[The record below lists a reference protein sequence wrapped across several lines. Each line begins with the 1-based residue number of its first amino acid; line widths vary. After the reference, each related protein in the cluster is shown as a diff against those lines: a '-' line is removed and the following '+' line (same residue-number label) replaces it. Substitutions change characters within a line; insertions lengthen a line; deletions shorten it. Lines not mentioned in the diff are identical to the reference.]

1 MKILTTLTEKKWIE
15 LNPSTV
21 PTIPA
26 EIEKLNKQK
35 ISFEDRVTEI
45 LLTDNLIVLTG
56 LGPSMSLNKGSINI
70 APSMQDLWDAANT
83 KAGADF
89 KQILI
94 DVKYVTPVSGVDNI
108 ELLLSNCLTSEK
120 YESKPKVKKFLY
132 ETNEVIRKKCDFVK
146 DSTNLDKHET
156 FLRRMARRPSKKPR
170 LKLFTT
176 NYDLC
181 FEKAASNISF
191 IVLDGFSFSL
201 PPKFDNSNFDFDIVR
216 RDFEKETQD
225 YIPNALHLYK
235 IHGSVNWDGDNNQII
250 KKEKPIVPLM
260 IYPMNS
266 KYELSF
272 EQPFL
277 EMMSRFQ
284 NIIRKPNT
292 ALITI
297 GFGFNDN
304 HLSQPIMSAIKSN
317 ISFKY
322 LHVSLGLEGS
332 SNEYVKKIADLIIDG
347 DSRLQMLEASFD
359 KFTESLPD
367 IAKASEE
374 EIFIKRIK
382 KI

>member
-1 MKILTTLTEKKWIE
+1 
-15 LNPSTV
+15 
-21 PTIPA
+21 
-26 EIEKLNKQK
+26 
-35 ISFEDRVTEI
+35 
-45 LLTDNLIVLTG
+45 
-56 LGPSMSLNKGSINI
+56 
-70 APSMQDLWDAANT
+70 
-83 KAGADF
+83 
-89 KQILI
+89 
-94 DVKYVTPVSGVDNI
+94 
-108 ELLLSNCLTSEK
+108 
-120 YESKPKVKKFLY
+120 
-132 ETNEVIRKKCDFVK
+132 
-146 DSTNLDKHET
+146 
-156 FLRRMARRPSKKPR
+156 MARRPSKKPR